1 MLFGGHQ
8 IRFAFREIGQ
18 RDRAACSRLAAV
30 RVEGRDDLHRRV
42 VLRSHDSQLGG
53 LQVFGIGLYDVLFA
67 QESGWHDER
76 SITGR
81 QTCTTVTAV
90 EEAGK
95 DFVFRSLCGIDM
107 HAVVF
112 LHFALEEVDI
122 LGVTVVVDGIG
133 ERSACMHMDGL
144 NNYTAGRN
152 DDVHFLACRERHFHL
167 ELELGVVLVSRVF
180 RVDHVVI
187 HEGQP
192 EVIAFGGQSRPGST
206 QPVRV
211 GTYQRRGCSYP
222 LR

>member
-1 MLFGGHQ
+1 
-8 IRFAFREIGQ
+8 
-18 RDRAACSRLAAV
+18 
-30 RVEGRDDLHRRV
+30 
-42 VLRSHDSQLGG
+42 
-53 LQVFGIGLYDVLFA
+53 
-67 QESGWHDER
+67 
-76 SITGR
+76 
-81 QTCTTVTAV
+81 
-90 EEAGK
+90 
-95 DFVFRSLCGIDM
+95 M

-192 EVIAFGGQSRPGST
+192 EVIAFGGQSRPGAT

-211 GTYQRRGCSYP
+211 GTYQR
-222 LR
+222 